1 MAFEIVWNDVLAV
14 VKDPDANAVL
24 AAFSVP
30 EQDVILEET
39 ECYVPETYGKLTK
52 TLRRYWAAH
61 VAVQT
66 IVEPAG
72 EGSNT
77 NESIGS
83 VNAGRNQAV
92 NNPQASEGGLETIY
106 GRTYHEYRQDF
117 RKSRIIPFGLFSN
130 NQVTGLGKDAP
141 E

>member
-1 MAFEIVWNDVLAV
+1 MAFEIIWDDVLAV
-14 VKDPDANAVL
+14 VKDEDANAVL

-61 VAVQT
+61 IAVQT
-66 IVEPAG
+66 VVEPAG

-77 NESIGS
+77 NENIGS

-92 NNPQASEGGLETIY
+92 NNPQADEGHLETVY
-106 GRTYHEYRQDF
+106 GRTFNEYRTNF
-117 RKSRIIPFGLFSN
+117 MKTRIIAFGLFSN
-130 NQVTGLGKDAP
+130 NRIEGVKKDTP
-141 E
+141 L